1 MIRVFV
7 KHNLSHHPKQYHPWP
22 PSITNRAIG
31 LNDNSIAWWGARYS
45 KRGPAD
51 ENSRENSSGGAGT
64 TGIQHPAAQAI
75 LVVGQVGCKLRPK
88 SRPLVG
94 RLTYSLTAPPIKWG
108 RSCFAHQFARVAE
121 LADAPDL
128 GSGAVR
134 RGGSSPP
141 SRNLPS
147 ASPRK
152 AIRPGRSFP
161 AVP

>member
-1 MIRVFV
+1 MTTPLR
-7 KHNLSHHPKQYHPWP
+7 
-22 PSITNRAIG
+22 G
-31 LNDNSIAWWGARYS
+31 GARGTR
-45 KRGPAD
+45 RGGRAD

-108 RSCFAHQFARVAE
+108 RFCFAQQLARVAE

-161 AVP
+161 TVP